1 MKIISLGRINIKF
14 LIPILGGIIR
24 LIYKYIIVLNDKY
37 EALTINPFLL
47 SIYTYIGM
55 ILAFIPYLIR
65 NYRSKKSYINPDIF
79 PNESKLNIKL
89 IFHNDIFK
97 KTRFNKY
104 KYIVIASIFDFI
116 STLLSYVF
124 CMNVVYNLW
133 IFDIIFISIFS
144 YFILGSKFYRHQY
157 LSMIIILVLGFI
169 LNIIEYIKLDE
180 SENSFS
186 LIDVFIKFLTEI
198 FFCLTIVIIKYNLEK
213 NYSSPYELCIWEG
226 AIGLILHIICLVII
240 NSLELTIGGNEYPKN
255 IKYYFDNYN
264 INDFIESLI
273 VIITGFV
280 FNISL
285 MLTCNYF
292 TPAHVLIT
300 SIIKEYHYYLQK
312 GEYPVLNIIGFLIL
326 VIILFAF
333 LIFVEIIEINI
344 FNISFNT
351 KKNIERRSR
360 LDSYL
365 DINNIGL
372 NDEKI
377 LEDEDSLNSTF
388 STNNKNV

>member
-169 LNIIEYIKLDE
+169 LNII
-180 SENSFS
+180 
-186 LIDVFIKFLTEI
+186 
-198 FFCLTIVIIKYNLEK
+198 
-213 NYSSPYELCIWEG
+213 
-226 AIGLILHIICLVII
+226 
-240 NSLELTIGGNEYPKN
+240 
-255 IKYYFDNYN
+255 
-264 INDFIESLI
+264 
-273 VIITGFV
+273 
-280 FNISL
+280 
-285 MLTCNYF
+285 
-292 TPAHVLIT
+292 
-300 SIIKEYHYYLQK
+300 
-312 GEYPVLNIIGFLIL
+312 
-326 VIILFAF
+326 
-333 LIFVEIIEINI
+333 
-344 FNISFNT
+344 
-351 KKNIERRSR
+351 
-360 LDSYL
+360 
-365 DINNIGL
+365 
-372 NDEKI
+372 
-377 LEDEDSLNSTF
+377 
-388 STNNKNV
+388 

>member
-1 MKIISLGRINIKF
+1 
-14 LIPILGGIIR
+14 
-24 LIYKYIIVLNDKY
+24 
-37 EALTINPFLL
+37 
-47 SIYTYIGM
+47 M

-79 PNESKLNIKL
+79 PNESKLNIKF

-213 NYSSPYELCIWEG
+213 KLFK
-226 AIGLILHIICLVII
+226 
-240 NSLELTIGGNEYPKN
+240 SL
-255 IKYYFDNYN
+255 
-264 INDFIESLI
+264 
-273 VIITGFV
+273 
-280 FNISL
+280 
-285 MLTCNYF
+285 
-292 TPAHVLIT
+292 
-300 SIIKEYHYYLQK
+300 
-312 GEYPVLNIIGFLIL
+312 
-326 VIILFAF
+326 
-333 LIFVEIIEINI
+333 
-344 FNISFNT
+344 
-351 KKNIERRSR
+351 
-360 LDSYL
+360 
-365 DINNIGL
+365 
-372 NDEKI
+372 
-377 LEDEDSLNSTF
+377 
-388 STNNKNV
+388 

>member
-213 NYSSPYELCIWEG
+213 NYQVLMNYVYGKEL
-226 AIGLILHIICLVII
+226 
-240 NSLELTIGGNEYPKN
+240 
-255 IKYYFDNYN
+255 
-264 INDFIESLI
+264 
-273 VIITGFV
+273 
-280 FNISL
+280 
-285 MLTCNYF
+285 
-292 TPAHVLIT
+292 
-300 SIIKEYHYYLQK
+300 
-312 GEYPVLNIIGFLIL
+312 
-326 VIILFAF
+326 
-333 LIFVEIIEINI
+333 
-344 FNISFNT
+344 
-351 KKNIERRSR
+351 
-360 LDSYL
+360 
-365 DINNIGL
+365 
-372 NDEKI
+372 
-377 LEDEDSLNSTF
+377 
-388 STNNKNV
+388 